1 MKRFLPLI
9 LAAMMIMA
17 GCNSGSTADSGIKQ
31 QNGERPQMSQNGE
44 RPQRQRTENGENTE
58 RPQRRNSEN
67 SENADSTGERPQREK
82 RQNSGE
88 ETERVGEQRVERAQ
102 KAENSGKTVSGTVQS
117 IVGNEVVLLIN
128 GSEETATYLLPVGM
142 AIGQKDFTS
151 VKVGNRLTITFGTH
165 PDDGSEIITAVE
177 IAGNGR

>member
-1 MKRFLPLI
+1 
-9 LAAMMIMA
+9 MIIA
-17 GCNSGSTADSGIKQ
+17 GCNSGSTTDSGAKQ
-31 QNGERPQMSQNGE
+31 QNGERPQTSQNGE
-44 RPQRQRTENGENTE
+44 RTQRQRSENGENTE
-58 RPQRRNSEN
+58 RPQRQQ

-88 ETERVGEQRVERAQ
+88 NTERVGEQRVERAQ
-102 KAENSGKTVSGTVQS
+102 RAENSGKTVSGTVQS

-151 VKVGNRLTITFGTH
+151 VKAGNRLTITLGNH

>member
-17 GCNSGSTADSGIKQ
+17 GCNSGSTTDSGNKQ

-44 RPQRQRTENGENTE
+44 RPQRQRSENGENTE
-58 RPQRRNSEN
+58 QPQRQRNEN
-67 SENADSTGERPQREK
+67 IDSTGERPQREK

-88 ETERVGEQRVERAQ
+88 ETERVGEQRVERTQ
-102 KAENSGKTVSGTVQS
+102 KAKNSGKTISGTVQS

-151 VKVGNRLTITFGTH
+151 VKAGNRLTITFGTH
-165 PDDGSEIITAVE
+165 PDDGSEIITAVQ

>member
-1 MKRFLPLI
+1 
-9 LAAMMIMA
+9 MIMA
-17 GCNSGSTADSGIKQ
+17 GCNSGSTTDSGAKQ

-44 RPQRQRTENGENTE
+44 RPQRQRSENGENTE
-58 RPQRRNSEN
+58 RPQRQRSEN
-67 SENADSTGERPQREK
+67 TDSTGERPQREK

-88 ETERVGEQRVERAQ
+88 NTELVGEQRVERTQ

-128 GSEETATYLLPVGM
+128 GGEETATYLLPVGM
-142 AIGQKDFTS
+142 VIGQKDFTS
-151 VKVGNRLTITFGTH
+151 VKAGNRLTITFGTH

>member
-17 GCNSGSTADSGIKQ
+17 GCNSGSTADSGNKQ
-31 QNGERPQMSQNGE
+31 QNGERAQMSQNGE
-44 RPQRQRTENGENTE
+44 RPQRQNSGERKE
-58 RPQRRNSEN
+58 RPQRQQNEN
-67 SENADSTGERPQREK
+67 SAEGERVGERPQRSEK
-82 RQNSGE
+82 EASAN
-88 ETERVGEQRVERAQ
+88 
-102 KAENSGKTVSGTVQS
+102 GKTVSGTVQS

-142 AIGQKDFTS
+142 AIGQKDFSS
-151 VKVGNRLTITFGTH
+151 VKEGNRLTITFGTH
-165 PDDGSEIITAVE
+165 PDDGSEIITAVQ